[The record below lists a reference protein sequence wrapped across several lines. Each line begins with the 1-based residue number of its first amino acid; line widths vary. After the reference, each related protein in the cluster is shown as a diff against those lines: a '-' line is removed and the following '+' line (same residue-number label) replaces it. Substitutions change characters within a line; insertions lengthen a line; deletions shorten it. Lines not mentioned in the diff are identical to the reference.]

1 MACWYT
7 PAVMPSGQRRC
18 GFKAWPHCSPARAYT
33 LVAVLAGE
41 TQMLLIPDDSNM
53 PAPQGGQRTVTAHLV
68 GGSRHGDPPL
78 HLWATCTPCDSVPMT
93 SSGSLRPLLQGP
105 VSGAAFLTAARLG
118 RPSPL
123 CAVGPGPATLTS
135 ELLAS
140 NPSPC

>member
-93 SSGSLRPLLQGP
+93 SSRLLETPASGP
-105 VSGAAFLTAARLG
+105 RLG
-118 RPSPL
+118 RCFPDCRQIRQTIPTVCRGARSSH
-123 CAVGPGPATLTS
+123 AHF
-135 ELLAS
+135 
-140 NPSPC
+140 